1 MRSAFA
7 VILLAFGML
16 VTGPAL
22 AAFNAEDATNLGTE
36 STAILTKL
44 GDDNSGVK
52 AMFNHAKGIL
62 VCPDITKGGF
72 IVGIE
77 SGKCEMRVGG
87 EVVDYYRI
95 NAVKVGLLVGI
106 EWYSMVLVFND
117 QEELDKFR
125 TGKREWEIGAD
136 ASVAIVKVG
145 ATGKLDTTNLKRA
158 IISYVFDETG
168 LMADISLEG
177 ANFKKIKVEE

>member
-1 MRSAFA
+1 MRSTLA
-7 VILLAFGML
+7 VILLALGML
-16 VTGPAL
+16 VTGPAV
-22 AAFNAEDATNLGTE
+22 AAFNAEDATKLGTE

-72 IVGIE
+72 LVGAE

-95 NAVKVGLLVGI
+95 NAVKLGLLAGI
-106 EWYSMVLVFND
+106 EWYTMVLVFND

-125 TGKREWEIGAD
+125 TGKREWEIGVD
-136 ASVAIVKVG
+136 VSVAIVKLG
-145 ATGKLDTTNLKRA
+145 ATGKLDTTNLKQA
-158 IISYVFDETG
+158 IISYVFNESG
-168 LMADISLEG
+168 LMADVSLEG